1 MINFFLTQKG
11 KSSTRMKLQLQVFCL
26 IFATIWVGCL
36 CTVNAGK
43 ASNFISKEGCFT
55 TLFQFGASLFDTGN
69 AVIAFPRQA
78 FQPTRLP
85 YGSTFPGYPA
95 NRFSDGKLIIDYLAD
110 AFKLELLHP
119 YLESV
124 GSEATRKAVRDYRG
138 GVCFSVAMATAL
150 SVEELNFT
158 GIGSK
163 KIALNPFTSGAQFE
177 WFQYFR
183 KRALES
189 GNKSKGKLNSLLPS
203 KEAMANALY
212 LPGEFG
218 VNDYRVGLLSGL
230 SVAEIKK
237 KLVPLVV
244 LKIVTLIKKLHGTGA
259 GNFLVIGV
267 PPQGCSPFYLTVL
280 NGSKDEYKCL
290 VEVNE
295 IHRLHETKLKIAL
308 RDLREQL
315 RDSNILFADYYR
327 AFMSVIRHPAKHVRN
342 VACCGAGGEYNYNPA
357 AVCGTSSSKR
367 CSKPENYVYWDDFH
381 PTDALN
387 KIIAAKFASGKYVE
401 PPNVSLG
408 CS

>member
-1 MINFFLTQKG
+1 
-11 KSSTRMKLQLQVFCL
+11 MKQLLSAFCL
-26 IFATIWVGCL
+26 VYAILWLPLIADGT
-36 CTVNAGK
+36 
-43 ASNFISKEGCFT
+43 SKEGCFT

-69 AVIAFPRQA
+69 AVIAFPLLV
-78 FQPTRLP
+78 FQPTRPP

-95 NRFSDGKLIIDYLAD
+95 HRFSDGKLIIDHLAD

-119 YLESV
+119 YLESLV
-124 GSEATRKAVRDYRG
+124 PEATIKAGRDYRR
-138 GVCFSVAMATAL
+138 GVCFSVASATAL
-150 SVEELNFT
+150 SVEELDFT
-158 GIGSK
+158 GPGRK
-163 KIALNPFTSGAQFE
+163 KMALNPLTLDVQFE
-177 WFQYFR
+177 WFESFR
-183 KRALES
+183 QRVFES
-189 GNKSKGKLNSLLPS
+189 GKLNSLLPS

-327 AFMSVIRHPAKHVRN
+327 AFMSVIRHPAKHGMKVRN